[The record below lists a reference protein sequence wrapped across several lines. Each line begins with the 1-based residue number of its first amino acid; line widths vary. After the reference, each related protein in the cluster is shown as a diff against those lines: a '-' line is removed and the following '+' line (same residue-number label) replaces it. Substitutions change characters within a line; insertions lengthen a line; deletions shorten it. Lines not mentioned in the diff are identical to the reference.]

1 MSNRYEFS
9 EEEIKDMIRMY
20 VDDFKST
27 HSIAKTFNVDPSVI
41 TNRLNKYGIKIPK
54 GSAYSKKYW
63 LERGMKEELIDEH
76 IKTLRPVNKEYWLKL
91 GFSEE
96 EAILQIEGQKLV
108 SLRGCIARFGEIEGN
123 KIWNDREEKR
133 SEWGK
138 MGSANIQYWI
148 NKGYTLE
155 EAKLK
160 RSERQ
165 STFSKEKCIEKYGEE
180 EGMKVFTNR
189 QVKWQENLYKNGN
202 LKSGYS
208 NISQELFFN
217 LLKEYRPKE
226 INKLYFA
233 LHNGEYCLTF
243 DNSFFRYDFTDLNSM
258 KIIEYNGDDYHANP
272 KKYLAEDN
280 PNPFRRELTA
290 KEIWDKDKIK
300 IELAKTEGLE
310 TLVVWD
316 SEYKKDKQEIINKCL
331 EFLGKK

>member
-1 MSNRYEFS
+1 
-9 EEEIKDMIRMY
+9 MY

-138 MGSANIQYWI
+138 MGSANIQYWT

-165 STFSKEKCIEKYGEE
+165 STFSKEKCIEKYGEK
-180 EGMKVFTNR
+180 EGIKVFTNR
-189 QVKWQENLYKNGN
+189 QVKWNKSLINNGK
-202 LKSGYS
+202 LKIGYS
-208 NISQELFFN
+208 NISQELFYK
-217 LLKEYRPKE
+217 LLDSYNINDKEHVYFATHHKEYKLEKE
-226 INKLYFA
+226 
-233 LHNGEYCLTF
+233 NGGVWL
-243 DNSFFRYDFTDLNSM
+243 YDFTDTINKKM
-258 KIIEYNGDDYHANP
+258 IEYNGDDYHG
-272 KKYLAEDN
+272 N
-280 PNPFRRELTA
+280 PNKYKATDRPHPFRKNITA
-290 KEIWDKDKIK
+290 KEIWGKDKKKLEI
-300 IELAKTEGLE
+300 AKNGGYEV
-310 TLVVWD
+310 LVIWD
-316 SEYKKDKQEIINKCL
+316 SEYRWGNKQEIINKCL